1 MNGTILTIFRNIC
14 YLPISQ
20 QAKNKRKVKQNEEKR
35 KKLLILGT
43 ALLVMFAIWKCL
55 IQCVDVQSAGQ
66 KGTEIGFATFNYWF
80 HRVTGVHMAIYT
92 ITDWLGLVPIFVSMT
107 FGGFGF
113 VQLIKRKSLFKV
125 DRDLIFLGI
134 YYVVVI
140 LGYLIF
146 EMIPINYRP
155 ILIDGMLEASYPS
168 STTLLVLSVMP
179 TLVYQVNRRS
189 TNLLLR
195 RFVCVM
201 SIIFSTF
208 MVIGRLVAGV
218 HWFTDIVGAV
228 ILSTGLYCLYK
239 AMVLL
244 FL

>member
-1 MNGTILTIFRNIC
+1 MKKNG
-14 YLPISQ
+14 
-20 QAKNKRKVKQNEEKR
+20 
-35 KKLLILGT
+35 KKLLILGI
-43 ALLVMFAIWKCL
+43 ALLVMFAIWTWL
-55 IQCVDVQSAGQ
+55 VQCVDVQPAGPG
-66 KGTEIGFATFNYWF
+66 GTEIGFATFNCWF
-80 HRVTGVHMAIYT
+80 HSITGVHMAIYT
-92 ITDWLGLVPIFVSMT
+92 ITDWSGLVPILVCMA
-107 FGGFGF
+107 FGGMGLA
-113 VQLIKRKSLFKV
+113 QLIKRKSLFKV

-134 YYVVVI
+134 YYVAVI
-140 LGYLIF
+140 FGYLIF

-244 FL
+244 FCDDK